1 MHTTSN
7 ASSSSSLLLS
17 SSIGIEQKRHRQEEL
32 VRMWRRR
39 NNNIVHRIFSRQIS
53 SSPPNTHIHRVREF
67 YENLVPSCTIYDV
80 ESPDHSIKKF
90 TSDGQ
95 YLICFSRSHQDLIV
109 YRHRWL
115 SFGCK
120 GEDCDYDDLPPKA
133 KNFDSYFCHLYSLT
147 LTSGTEFICKDFFL
161 YTENNQYGVVATST
175 APDQD
180 APVSE
185 EAIQGVPS
193 VEKITFF
200 LVRLSDGVVMAER
213 IFRNDFIHLGH
224 NMGVFLYDDL
234 LSIMSIRYQ
243 RIHILQI
250 REAGAFVDVR
260 VIGTYCREDDEL
272 ILNSLAQRSS
282 NRVDVAHQE
291 TSSDQA
297 DNGMQ
302 RSQQIQC
309 GTFLG
314 GIKQRLLS
322 FIFRSIWNGDTDPVL
337 RVQRL
342 KRFHYHFQHY
352 VDLVMWKVQFLD
364 RHHLLIKFGSVDG
377 VMSRT
382 ADYQTA
388 FFAVYNI
395 ETTELLAFYQ
405 NSSEE
410 LFCLLEQYCD
420 QFRASSQYPL
430 YMRFISSYNNN
441 IHAREQ
447 LRKQKAACIESKAS
461 SYPQFVKKTL
471 ACMPFSSQSQSPSP
485 YFDQSLFHF
494 DEKLISATDRHRQC
508 MEHPIKFISRR
519 YPNSLKFKIN
529 PGLEAGASDGR
540 TKRVASFIFHPIFP
554 FAISIQQAFMQ
565 PSVVNIHLRR

>member
-17 SSIGIEQKRHRQEEL
+17 SSIGIKQKQHRQEEQ
-32 VRMWRRR
+32 VRMWSR

-53 SSPPNTHIHRVREF
+53 TSPPNTHIYRVRQF
-67 YENLVPSCTIYDV
+67 YENLVPSCTIYDI

-115 SFGCK
+115 NFGCK

-133 KNFDSYFCHLYSLT
+133 KNFDSYFSHLYSLT
-147 LTSGTEFICKDFFL
+147 LTSGTDLICKDFFL
-161 YTENNQYGVVATST
+161 YTENNQFGVVATST

-185 EAIQGVPS
+185 GAIQGVPS
-193 VEKITFF
+193 IEKITFF

-213 IFRNDFIHLGH
+213 IFRNDFIHLPH

-250 REAGAFVDVR
+250 REAGTFVDVR

-272 ILNSLAQRSS
+272 ILNSLPQKSS
-282 NRVDVAHQE
+282 NRVDDAHQE
-291 TSSDQA
+291 TSSDQV

-302 RSQQIQC
+302 QSQQIQC

-322 FIFRSIWNGDTDPVL
+322 FIFRSIWNGDTDPAL

-364 RHHLLIKFGSVDG
+364 RHHLLIKFGSVEG

-420 QFRASSQYPL
+420 QFRAPSQYPL